1 MKGTGKHTNHKKCER
16 NPSLYRMMYSEK
28 QKREYHTVM
37 AKQPE
42 SEVKKNEYRS
52 ENGKDWN
59 GSSNLP

>member
-1 MKGTGKHTNHKKCER
+1 
-16 NPSLYRMMYSEK
+16 MMYSEK

-52 ENGKDWN
+52 ENGKDRN

>member
-1 MKGTGKHTNHKKCER
+1 
-16 NPSLYRMMYSEK
+16 MMYSEK
-28 QKREYHTVM
+28 QKREYQTVI

-42 SEVKKNEYRS
+42 SEGKKNDYRS